1 MMTLST
7 WEAALWN
14 VDWSSREGLKI
25 FKAILLLKNPRGPER
40 GRVSSALW
48 LCCWRIAGDNLCI
61 SGSGPVKDSSPSPS
75 RLCQKHRSRY
85 MLFMLIPIQPI
96 IPSFPDFTS
105 LCWSNVF
112 PSLQAQNHQHTLHD
126 PSYLSGWCWA
136 GAVHLQ
142 PGLHGISLFSSPKG
156 RYKSDLGVFPTS
168 VRAVLW
174 ATPPILSCCSE
185 LTQEKQEQHPNK
197 IHFVCVCLQT
207 TPVPRSGWH
216 SRGEGITALVE
227 QSPQTLWRVGS
238 ALAPSLRYWVDGEKT

>member
-1 MMTLST
+1 MTLST

-75 RLCQKHRSRY
+75 RLCQKHRSHY
-85 MLFMLIPIQPI
+85 KPGKLPLLFMLIPIQPI

-112 PSLQAQNHQHTLHD
+112 PSLQAQSHQHTLLTLHD
-126 PSYLSGWCWA
+126 PSLWVMLSWGCSPPAWSAWDFSLFLTQRQIQIWPGSFPHKCPCCSLSYTSHPESLLRTDPREA
-136 GAVHLQ
+136 GAAPQ
-142 PGLHGISLFSSPKG
+142 QDSF
-156 RYKSDLGVFPTS
+156 
-168 VRAVLW
+168 
-174 ATPPILSCCSE
+174 C
-185 LTQEKQEQHPNK
+185 
-197 IHFVCVCLQT
+197 VCVFANHTSSMTWLAQQRRRDHCSCGAKPPD
-207 TPVPRSGWH
+207 PVESGECI
-216 SRGEGITALVE
+216 GTIT
-227 QSPQTLWRVGS
+227 
-238 ALAPSLRYWVDGEKT
+238 